1 MASAL
6 NPISKLIKNI
16 RQRRGGLP
24 LMIITVVA
32 LIITVIII
40 TRPRLEPIDLPE
52 RVWVVEAITA
62 EHRTIQPQLKLYG
75 MVFAGRESDLRA
87 QVSGNVVVVGEKYK
101 EGGWVKAGDLL
112 VQIDP
117 FEYENTLVESRAQL
131 AEARS
136 KLDLLDRDYVR
147 AKELHRKK
155 DASQQF
161 LDTAELNLEQQKS
174 IVAQREVGVKRAQRN
189 LEQTKLLAPYDG
201 VVDEVNAE
209 LGMRLS
215 TNDKVALVI
224 DTQRL
229 EVRFSLS
236 NAQFGRILDQDG
248 SALSRQV
255 DITWQVGN
263 KALNYKGTI
272 ERQGAQIASETGGVD
287 MYAVI
292 QGVSDRAMTSAP
304 LRPGAFVRVSVPD
317 RRYDNVLSLPQQAL
331 YQQDTLYIV
340 SNERLEARKVDIVG
354 SNGGEV
360 LVRAA
365 KNQSINDG
373 DLIVVTQIREGG
385 AGIKVKV
392 QQRNNSLA
400 KTLTE
405 AIATKTTATETTPQV
420 Q

>member
-1 MASAL
+1 MASPL
-6 NPISKLIKNI
+6 NTLSSLFKNI

-24 LMIITVVA
+24 LMIIAVVVVVIYL
-32 LIITVIII
+32 LIV
-40 TRPRLEPIDLPE
+40 TRPRLEPMDLPE
-52 RVWVVEAITA
+52 RVWVVEAVTA
-62 EHRTIQPQLKLYG
+62 QHRNIQPQLSLYG

-117 FEYENTLVESRAQL
+117 FEYENTLIESRAQL

-136 KLDLLDRDYVR
+136 KLDLLERDYVR

-248 SALSRQV
+248 SVLSRPV

-263 KALNYKGTI
+263 KALNYKGSI

-292 QGVSDRAMTSAP
+292 NGSDVALATP
-304 LRPGAFVRVSVPD
+304 LRPGAFVQVSVAD
-317 RRYDNVLSLPQQAL
+317 RRYDKVLSIPEQAL
-331 YQQDTLYIV
+331 YQQNTLYIV
-340 SNERLEARKVDIVG
+340 KDDRLDARKVDIVG
-354 SNGGEV
+354 SNGKEI
-360 LVRAA
+360 LVRAM
-365 KNQSINDG
+365 KNQTIADG
-373 DLIVVTQIREGG
+373 ELIVVTQIREGG
-385 AGIKVKV
+385 AGIKVRV
-392 QQRNNSLA
+392 QQRTNSQPKPIPA
-400 KTLTE
+400 K
-405 AIATKTTATETTPQV
+405 AATETVTQV

>member
-6 NPISKLIKNI
+6 NQLSSLIKNI

-24 LMIITVVA
+24 LMIIAVVA
-32 LIITVIII
+32 LIIYVIIL
-40 TRPRLEPIDLPE
+40 TRPRLEPVELPE
-52 RVWVVEAITA
+52 RIWVVEAIA
-62 EHRTIQPQLKLYG
+62 AQHQNIQPQLNLYG

-87 QVSGNVVVVGEKYK
+87 QVSGNVVVVGEKYR
-101 EGGWVKAGDLL
+101 EGGWVKEGDLL

-117 FEYENTLVESRAQL
+117 FEYENTLIESRAQL

-136 KLDLLDRDYVR
+136 KLDLLQRDYKR

-174 IVAQREVGVKRAQRN
+174 IVAQRDVGVKRAQRN

-201 VVDEVNAE
+201 VIDQVNAE

-224 DTQRL
+224 DTKRL

-248 SALSRQV
+248 SALSRSV

-263 KALNYKGTI
+263 KALNYQGII

-292 QGVSDRAMTSAP
+292 NDVGDTTAAP
-304 LRPGAFVRVSVPD
+304 LRPGAFVQVSVPD
-317 RRYDNVLSLPQQAL
+317 RRYNQVLSIPEQAI
-331 YQQDTLYIV
+331 YQQNTIYIV
-340 SNERLEARKVDIVG
+340 KNGRLAARKINIVG
-354 SNGGEV
+354 SNGVEL
-360 LVRAA
+360 LVRAME
-365 KNQSINDG
+365 NQTIADG
-373 DLIVVTQIREGG
+373 ELIVVTQIREGG

-392 QQRNNSLA
+392 QQREDSPA
-400 KTLTE
+400 R
-405 AIATKTTATETTPQV
+405 AATKTVTQV